1 MIARPRWQAPE
12 ATARHRAGSAARRA
26 RTGFVLATAVALL
39 CAGARGAARAETDA
53 CVACHGQEGFEADG
67 RALFVGAE
75 KFAASVHGRMGLEC
89 TSCHAD
95 LANTEIPHTEHVAPV
110 ECGGCHESIAKV
122 YAESLHGREARGGA
136 PLAPR
141 CASCHGSH
149 DIVEVASPAS
159 RVARFKIPF
168 VCGSC
173 HKEGTPVTQTYDIP
187 QDKILEHYSE
197 SMHGEGLF
205 KRGLTV
211 VAVCTDC
218 HTSHDVRPHTDPRS
232 SIYRDNI
239 PQLCQK
245 CHGQIQAVHRKVIRG
260 ELWEKAPN
268 TVPICVDCHAPH
280 KVRKIFYDEGVADEQ
295 CLKCHSDPDLKVER
309 DGKSVSLYVARE
321 EIRSSIHRTTSCAKC
336 HTGTDPF
343 AERSC
348 ATVAPKVDCSICH
361 AEVVKEFGT
370 SIHGTLAERGDT
382 NAPVCR
388 DCHGVH
394 DIRAHKDPLAKT
406 FPTNVPNLCGQCHRE
421 GQKAA
426 VRYNGNNHHVVERY
440 VESIHGKGL
449 LQSGLVV
456 TAMCADCHTAHREL
470 PASDERST
478 VNRKNIP
485 QTCAK
490 CHNGIYEKFRASIH
504 SPLVYKGDKQL
515 PQCADCHTSHEIARA
530 DSAGFKLGIVAE
542 CGRCHGDVADSYYE
556 TFHGKVSKLG
566 FAATA
571 KCHDCH
577 GAHDILPPSD
587 PSSHL
592 SRANIVATCGK
603 CHPGSHR
610 KFAGYLTHATHH
622 DRRKYPVLFY
632 TFWFMTSLLVGTL
645 AVAGTHTLLWLPR
658 SWRMMKDRTE
668 LVAHAEGREFRRFGK
683 RTRQLHI
690 LVIISFIG
698 LALTGMTLK
707 FSYLPWAA
715 ALSRLFGGFAAAGII
730 HRICALITFTYAGIH
745 LTDVLLQKIRCGQTW
760 REFLL
765 HRNSLIPNL
774 HDLRDARDTL
784 RWFLG
789 MGPRPAYGRWTYW
802 EKFDYFAV
810 FWGIVVIGA
819 TGLVLWFP
827 EAFTL
832 FLPGWAINVATI
844 IHSDEALLAV
854 GFIFTVH
861 FFNTHFRP
869 DRFPMDM
876 VIFTGRVPLEEFK
889 VERPREYEELV
900 ASGELEQHLVE
911 PLPYY
916 VVRGFR
922 IFGTIA
928 LVLGLTL
935 VGLIIWAEVFGYR

>member
-1 MIARPRWQAPE
+1 MRLRRE
-12 ATARHRAGSAARRA
+12 GSHRAR
-26 RTGFVLATAVALL
+26 ALL
-39 CAGARGAARAETDA
+39 VGTVAALLALVAGATVRAETDA
-53 CVACHGQEGFEADG
+53 CLGCHGQEGMEADG
-67 RALFVGAE
+67 RSLFVSQEAV
-75 KFAASVHGRMGLEC
+75 AASIHGRMGFEC
-89 TSCHAD
+89 TTCHAA
-95 LANTEIPHTEHVAPV
+95 LAKSEFPHAEKVAPV
-110 ECGGCHESIAKV
+110 DCAGCHDKVAEV
-122 YAESLHGREARGGA
+122 YAKSLHGREASAGA

-141 CASCHGSH
+141 CPSCHGSH
-149 DIVEVASPAS
+149 DIVEVASPQS
-159 RVARFKIPF
+159 RVARFRIPF

-211 VAVCTDC
+211 AAVCIDC
-218 HTSHDVRPHTDPRS
+218 HTSHNVLPHTDSRS

-239 PQLCQK
+239 PALCQR
-245 CHGQIQAVHRKVIRG
+245 CHGQIERVHRKVIRG

-268 TVPICVDCHAPH
+268 TVPVCVDCHAPH
-280 KVRKIFYDEGVADEQ
+280 KARRIFYDEGVADEQ
-295 CLKCHSDPDLKVER
+295 CLKCHGNASLEVKR
-309 DGKSVSLYVARE
+309 DGKTVSLYVSNDQVRN
-321 EIRSSIHRTTSCAKC
+321 SIHRNTSCAKC
-336 HTGTDPF
+336 HTGTNPF
-343 AERSC
+343 ADRPCS
-348 ATVAPKVDCSICH
+348 TVSSKVDCSICH
-361 AEVVKEFGT
+361 AEVVKEFAT
-370 SIHGTLAERGDT
+370 SIHGTLAERGDQ

-394 DIRAHKDPLAKT
+394 DTRGRKDSLSRT
-406 FPTNVPNLCGQCHRE
+406 FPSNVPNLCGRCHRE
-421 GQKAA
+421 GEKAA
-426 VRYNGNNHHVVERY
+426 VRYNGKNHDVVEHY

-456 TAMCADCHTAHREL
+456 TATCADCHTAHREL

-485 QTCAK
+485 KTCAK

-504 SPLVYKGDKQL
+504 SPLVYKGEKQL
-515 PQCADCHTSHEIARA
+515 PECADCHSSHQITRA
-530 DSAGFKLGIVAE
+530 DSEGFKLGILTQ
-542 CGRCHGDVADSYYE
+542 CGRCHEEVTKSYFD

-566 FAATA
+566 FSATA

-577 GAHDILPPSD
+577 GAHDILPPSE
-587 PSSHL
+587 PASRLSHE
-592 SRANIVATCGK
+592 NIVETCGK

-610 KFAGYLTHATHH
+610 QFAGYLTHATHH
-622 DRRKYPVLFY
+622 ERHKYPILFY

-645 AVAGTHTLLWLPR
+645 VVAGVHTLLWLPR
-658 SWRMMKDRTE
+658 SWQLMKERQT
-668 LVAHAEGREFRRFGK
+668 LVEHSPGKQVLRFTQ
-683 RTRQLHI
+683 RTRQLHV

-707 FSYLPWAA
+707 FSYLGWAA
-715 ALSRLFGGFAAAGII
+715 ALSRAFGGFEGAGLI

-745 LTDVLLQKIRCGQTW
+745 LVQITMLKIHSGKTW
-760 REFLL
+760 SQFFLN
-765 HRNSLIPNL
+765 RNSLLPNL
-774 HDLRDARDTL
+774 DDLREARDTF
-784 RWFLG
+784 RWFVG

-810 FWGIVVIGA
+810 FWGIVVIGS

-827 EAFTL
+827 ELFTL
-832 FLPGWAINVATI
+832 FLPGWVINVATI
-844 IHSDEALLAV
+844 VHSDEALLAV

-869 DRFPMDM
+869 DRFPMDI

-889 VERPREYEELV
+889 VERPREYEEMV
-900 ASGELEQHLVE
+900 AAGELEKNMVD
-911 PLPYY
+911 PLPPY

-922 IFGTIA
+922 IFGGVA
-928 LVLGLTL
+928 LTL
-935 VGLIIWAEVFGYR
+935 GIGLIFLIIWAQVLGYR

>member
-1 MIARPRWQAPE
+1 
-12 ATARHRAGSAARRA
+12 
-26 RTGFVLATAVALL
+26 
-39 CAGARGAARAETDA
+39 
-53 CVACHGQEGFEADG
+53 
-67 RALFVGAE
+67 
-75 KFAASVHGRMGLEC
+75 
-89 TSCHAD
+89 
-95 LANTEIPHTEHVAPV
+95 
-110 ECGGCHESIAKV
+110 
-122 YAESLHGREARGGA
+122 
-136 PLAPR
+136 
-141 CASCHGSH
+141 
-149 DIVEVASPAS
+149 
-159 RVARFKIPF
+159 
-168 VCGSC
+168 
-173 HKEGTPVTQTYDIP
+173 
-187 QDKILEHYSE
+187 
-197 SMHGEGLF
+197 
-205 KRGLTV
+205 
-211 VAVCTDC
+211 
-218 HTSHDVRPHTDPRS
+218 
-232 SIYRDNI
+232 
-239 PQLCQK
+239 
-245 CHGQIQAVHRKVIRG
+245 
-260 ELWEKAPN
+260 
-268 TVPICVDCHAPH
+268 
-280 KVRKIFYDEGVADEQ
+280 
-295 CLKCHSDPDLKVER
+295 
-309 DGKSVSLYVARE
+309 
-321 EIRSSIHRTTSCAKC
+321 
-336 HTGTDPF
+336 
-343 AERSC
+343 
-348 ATVAPKVDCSICH
+348 
-361 AEVVKEFGT
+361 
-370 SIHGTLAERGDT
+370 
-382 NAPVCR
+382 
-388 DCHGVH
+388 
-394 DIRAHKDPLAKT
+394 
-406 FPTNVPNLCGQCHRE
+406 VPNLCGQCHRE

-426 VRYNGNNHHVVERY
+426 VRYTGNNHHIVESY

-478 VNRKNIP
+478 VNSKNIP

-504 SPLVYKGDKQL
+504 SPLVYKGDKTL
-515 PQCADCHTSHEIARA
+515 PQCADCHTSHQITRA
-530 DSAGFKLGIVAE
+530 DSAAFKLGMVTE
-542 CGRCHGDVADSYYE
+542 CGRCHSDVADSYYE

-571 KCHDCH
+571 KCQDCH
-577 GAHDILPPSD
+577 GAHDILPPTD
-587 PSSHL
+587 PASHL

-645 AVAGTHTLLWLPR
+645 AIAGTHTVLWLPR
-658 SWRMMKDRTE
+658 SWRLMKERTA
-668 LVAHAEGREFRRFGK
+668 LVEHAQGKEVRRFGK

-690 LVIISFIG
+690 LVIVSFIG

-730 HRICALITFTYAGIH
+730 HRLCALITFTYAGVH
-745 LTDVLLQKIRCGQTW
+745 LGDVLLQKIRSGKSW
-760 REFLL
+760 RAFLF
-765 HRNSLIPNL
+765 HPSSLVPNWN
-774 HDLRDARDTL
+774 DLRDARDTL

-810 FWGIVVIGA
+810 FWGIIVIGL

-832 FLPGWAINVATI
+832 VLPGWAINVATI

-900 ASGELEQHLVE
+900 ASGELEQHLVD
-911 PLPYY
+911 PLPHY